1 MVDTVEAECVSIC
14 KNVGLD
20 LFSGDAKTLQS
31 SIRRLIHKED
41 QKQKHGRTKRVSVS
55 EKRKGQQEQEQDDR
69 RKSLESNDTGYAS
82 DSR

>member
-14 KNVGLD
+14 KNVGID

-31 SIRRLIHKED
+31 SIRRLIRKDD
-41 QKQKHGRTKRVSVS
+41 QKQRQKNKISVS
-55 EKRKGQQEQEQDDR
+55 KTQKGQEEEEQDSSR